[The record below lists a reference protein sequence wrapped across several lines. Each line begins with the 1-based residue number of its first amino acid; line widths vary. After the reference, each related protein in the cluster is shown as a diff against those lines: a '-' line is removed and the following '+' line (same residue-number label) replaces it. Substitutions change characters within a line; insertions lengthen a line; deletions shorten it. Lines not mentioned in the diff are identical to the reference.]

1 MNEPVYRSER
11 TKETYERAL
20 RQLRAGLGA
29 PASDMEFLRDAN
41 GVVKYV
47 ESLQKSVNTRKIF
60 YIAIVSRL
68 KGNPQFADVFPTYK
82 KKQDEYNRAVGAQM
96 ERQQLSP
103 AETEKFVPWPEVLK
117 AREAARLA
125 AYDLMTYQDYVLAC
139 LYTYLPPARLDYSP
153 MQVVSEDISGAANYL
168 LVLPSGLT
176 LVLNSYKTA
185 HKYGQQRT
193 AVPPALEAILREW
206 LTLNP
211 SGWLLCNTDGSPMS
225 EGSLAQRIT
234 AVFKKH
240 TGKAVG
246 VCMLRHSFVSWFR
259 RREAPL
265 LRIAEIARQMGHS
278 VGMNA
283 LYRKLNTN

>member
-1 MNEPVYRSER
+1 MSEPVYRSER

-20 RQLRAGLGA
+20 RQLRAAVKAPEGDLQFLKDTNAIVNWVEGL
-29 PASDMEFLRDAN
+29 E
-41 GVVKYV
+41 
-47 ESLQKSVNTRKIF
+47 KSVNTRKVY

-68 KGNPQFADVFPTYK
+68 KGDPQFADVFPVYK
-82 KKQDEYNRAVGAQM
+82 KKQDEYNRAVGAAM
-96 ERQQLSP
+96 EKQAFSP
-103 AETEKFVPWPEVLK
+103 AEAEKFLAWPEVLK
-117 AREAARLA
+117 AREAIRLA
-125 AYDLMTYQDYVLAC
+125 AYDMMTYQDYVLVC

-153 MQVVSEDISGAANYL
+153 MQVVSEDISGNTNYL
-168 LVLPSGLT
+168 LVLPTSLT

-193 AVPPALEAILREW
+193 AVPPALEAILRDW
-206 LTLNP
+206 LALNP
-211 SGWLLCNTDGSPMS
+211 SGWLFCGADGQPLS
-225 EGSLAQRIT
+225 ETSLSQRIT
-234 AVFKKH
+234 SVFKKH

-265 LRIAEIARQMGHS
+265 LKMAEIARQMGHS

-283 LYRKLNTN
+283 LYRRI

>member
-1 MNEPVYRSER
+1 MSEPVYRSER

-20 RQLRAGLGA
+20 RQLRAAVGA
-29 PASDMEFLRDAN
+29 PEGDLHFLKDTNAIVN
-41 GVVKYV
+41 HV
-47 ESLQKSVNTRKIF
+47 EGLEKSVNTRKVY

-68 KGNPQFADVFPTYK
+68 KGDPEFSDVFPIYK
-82 KKQDEYNRAVGAQM
+82 KKQDEYNRAVGAAM
-96 ERQQLSP
+96 ERQELSP
-103 AETEKFVPWPEVLK
+103 AEADKFLPWPDVLK
-117 AREAARLA
+117 AREAIRLA
-125 AYDLMTYQDYVLAC
+125 AYDLATYQDYVICC

-153 MQVVSEDISGAANYL
+153 MRVTTEDISGATDNYL

-176 LVLNSYKTA
+176 LVLNAYKTA

-193 AVPPALEAILREW
+193 AVPPALEAVLRDW
-206 LTLNP
+206 LALNP
-211 SGWLLCNTDGSPMS
+211 SGWLLCGADGQPLS
-225 EGSLAQRIT
+225 EASLSQRIT
-234 AVFKKH
+234 GMFKKH

-265 LRIAEIARQMGHS
+265 LKMAEIARQMGHS

-283 LYRKLNTN
+283 LYRRL